1 MLIFSYRV
9 ISYFFLIISPLIII
23 FRIFKKKESIFRFL
37 ERYGFYS
44 QPRKKGRLIWFHCSS
59 VGELLS
65 VVPLI
70 ERFETQKKIHQILVT
85 TTTLSSSKIFQK
97 LKLKKTIHQFFP
109 IDNKLIIKKFIN
121 YWKPEVFFL
130 CESEIWPNL
139 IHFISKKKIRMILIN
154 ARMSLKSFNR
164 WYLIKYSS
172 KEIFKQFDLCFSQ
185 NKETFKRLKLLGVK
199 KIYNIGNLKFATR
212 KRVRT
217 EVLEKNTI
225 DFFKRKR
232 ILVTAASTHFNEED
246 FVIKNHLYFKNKKDF
261 KNAISIIVPRH
272 AERSKEI
279 KDEVEKYSLK
289 AHLRSS
295 GNKIDSD
302 VDIYIADTYGEL
314 NKIYKISN
322 IVFMGGSLIN
332 HGGQNPLEPAK
343 LGCYIIH
350 GPSTYNFKEIYN
362 HLKSNNMSAVFK
374 NYVEGTNI
382 LNKLLFKKRLSNK
395 NKKLLEYG
403 KKILNLTYLEIAKF
417 I

>member
-139 IHFISKKKIRMILIN
+139 IHFISKKK
-154 ARMSLKSFNR
+154 
-164 WYLIKYSS
+164 
-172 KEIFKQFDLCFSQ
+172 
-185 NKETFKRLKLLGVK
+185 
-199 KIYNIGNLKFATR
+199 
-212 KRVRT
+212 
-217 EVLEKNTI
+217 
-225 DFFKRKR
+225 
-232 ILVTAASTHFNEED
+232 
-246 FVIKNHLYFKNKKDF
+246 
-261 KNAISIIVPRH
+261 
-272 AERSKEI
+272 
-279 KDEVEKYSLK
+279 
-289 AHLRSS
+289 
-295 GNKIDSD
+295 
-302 VDIYIADTYGEL
+302 
-314 NKIYKISN
+314 
-322 IVFMGGSLIN
+322 
-332 HGGQNPLEPAK
+332 
-343 LGCYIIH
+343 
-350 GPSTYNFKEIYN
+350 
-362 HLKSNNMSAVFK
+362 
-374 NYVEGTNI
+374 
-382 LNKLLFKKRLSNK
+382 
-395 NKKLLEYG
+395 
-403 KKILNLTYLEIAKF
+403 
-417 I
+417 